1 MIEKELN
8 NIICEAHAIKM
19 WSDETSAM
27 LEEMEASRKRNY
39 DRISEILDNIS
50 ELLKEIGEK

>member
-1 MIEKELN
+1 MIKNQLN
-8 NIICEAHAIKM
+8 TIAIEARTIKA
-19 WSDETSAM
+19 WSDETVAI

-50 ELLKEIGEK
+50 ELLKEIGGK